1 MNTSCDIVRNLNMP
15 TAAPKQLFTELHNG
29 ITMPLLGMGLYE
41 LNGSKAEKAIL
52 KALEI
57 GYRLFDSAAM
67 YNNEKELGN
76 AIRKSTV
83 LRCDLFVTT
92 KLNNPDH
99 GYEATL
105 KAFDKSLKQLKI
117 DYIDCYLIHWPMKGK
132 RKETWKALEYLYKQK
147 LVRCI
152 GVANYLEPFLDELY
166 GYAQILPMVNQV
178 EFSPYLY
185 NKTLMEKCKAKNI
198 QLQSYTPLVKGKKM
212 MDPKLLD
219 IAANYIKTP
228 AQVLLRW
235 QLQHG
240 LSAIPKS
247 GHPQRLEENFQVF
260 DFEITREDMLKLDS
274 LNEDL
279 RLCPNPLEML

>member
-1 MNTSCDIVRNLNMP
+1 
-15 TAAPKQLFTELHNG
+15 
-29 ITMPLLGMGLYE
+29 
-41 LNGSKAEKAIL
+41 
-52 KALEI
+52 
-57 GYRLFDSAAM
+57 
-67 YNNEKELGN
+67 
-76 AIRKSTV
+76 
-83 LRCDLFVTT
+83 
-92 KLNNPDH
+92 
-99 GYEATL
+99 
-105 KAFDKSLKQLKI
+105 
-117 DYIDCYLIHWPMKGK
+117 
-132 RKETWKALEYLYKQK
+132 
-147 LVRCI
+147 
-152 GVANYLEPFLDELY
+152 
-166 GYAQILPMVNQV
+166 MVNQV

-185 NKTLMEKCKAKNI
+185 NKALMEKCKAKNI

-247 GHPQRLEENFQVF
+247 GHPQRLEENFQIF